1 MATLR
6 KQFFLIPFWLGRGA
20 HPHHRG
26 IVWSLLQAIAERWL
40 ADKLTWEQA
49 EVIILDRAD
58 LLAITG
64 QRRPNRARAALRTA
78 LDECD
83 LQAATIEPYFAP
95 ARPPV
100 GRKLA
105 SRWRVRWPNVA
116 ETQESRA
123 PSNIPD
129 HTRPLVID
137 DGQVAGGNGKARAV
151 GTGYVKDAKFQW
163 PKDVRNLPPGDW
175 DEYRAWV
182 RSEFPDFPD
191 DIRKPLAEACGFLAR
206 KGMTPRFDEKLR
218 EAVRHYLKKLWSVPP
233 QVADPAPE
241 ASE

>member
-26 IVWSLLQAIAERWL
+26 IVWSLLQAIVARWL
-40 ADKLTWEQA
+40 ADKLTWEEA
-49 EVIILDRAD
+49 EEIILDRAD

-64 QRRPNRARAALRTA
+64 QRRPNRARAALRKA
-78 LDECD
+78 LDECE
-83 LQAATIEPYFAP
+83 LQAVTIEPYFAP

-116 ETQESRA
+116 EIQESRS
-123 PSNIPD
+123 PSTITN
-129 HTRPLVID
+129 TRPLVID
-137 DGQVAGGNGKARAV
+137 DGQVAGGNGKACAA

-163 PKDVRNLPPGDW
+163 PKDVLNLPPGDW
-175 DEYRAWV
+175 DEYRAWFP
-182 RSEFPDFPD
+182 SEFPDFPG
-191 DIRKPLAEACGFLAR
+191 DIRKSLAQACGYLAR
-206 KGMTPRFDEKLR
+206 NGGRPRFDDALKEL
-218 EAVRHYLKKLWSVPP
+218 VRHYTGLQAGPR
-233 QVADPAPE
+233 QVSDPAPE
-241 ASE
+241 VSE